1 MSDSPATSP
10 NEWNQAEQKPQRVH
24 TPLMTYSEQVKRAVL
39 NQNRLRGHSI
49 QITDPDFAIRQQ
61 MKQAWQD
68 SSRSDDI
75 PIDWALLL
83 SNPWFILILAFLLT
97 TIKMC

>member
-1 MSDSPATSP
+1 MTS
-10 NEWNQAEQKPQRVH
+10 
-24 TPLMTYSEQVKRAVL
+24 SEQVKRAAL
-39 NQNRLRGHSI
+39 NQKRLRGHSI